1 MIPTVLA
8 RFQQNGGGSPDME
21 IFTVSFFGHRKVS
34 QFSLVEERLKVSFN
48 VCWKRKNMW
57 NFLLAEAENS
67 ISLRPLPCGEQSER
81 CGMITVPS
89 SWFCRISQQNTGTT
103 RIAST
108 ITMTKSKSVK
118 APPRHIL
125 RLPCRFVTR
134 QWLTDPT
141 WSSAALSMIAAEPI
155 RRCSM
160 PESSKSGSSILQ
172 IYLPN
177 K

>member
-1 MIPTVLA
+1 MHLYRYSQSAFSGTAKSHSFLWLK
-8 RFQQNGGGSPDME
+8 NGW
-21 IFTVSFFGHRKVS
+21 K
-34 QFSLVEERLKVSFN
+34 LSFN

-155 RRCSM
+155 RRCNM